1 MAGSRRRRP
10 SCRRYARCRARDL
23 GRLDQDE
30 PRGTRP
36 HPGDEPDLLVQRLR
50 HPLLDFGEAIERA
63 VLEAPCRGADVGP
76 VREVDGGSPER
87 GRRCRQPGRLG
98 TFFPCPRDEGAKGI
112 VILQT
117 PWRPPA
123 LGEVHNLAQ
132 GDLGVTTVLK

>member
-1 MAGSRRRRP
+1 MNGVISPGVSVGSKRVGASEKCTAHVSWP
-10 SCRRYARCRARDL
+10 SGAA
-23 GRLDQDE
+23 
-30 PRGTRP
+30 PP
-36 HPGDEPDLLVQRLR
+36 
-50 HPLLDFGEAIERA
+50 GEAPRVRIRRMSTVVKRFRRGYRA
-63 VLEAPCRGADVGP
+63 GRTRGAPCRGADVGP

-98 TFFPCPRDEGAKGI
+98 TFFPCPRDEGAEGI